1 MLLFFLL
8 LRIFDDADQLFVLDI
23 LEGPS
28 NREETLGVLIVDPV
42 TSWTESFMRTCR
54 FRVPGPPPFVK
65 DCAACWTDSGLPE
78 LPLQFIRV
86 VFIFLIRL
94 VSALSQP

>member
-1 MLLFFLL
+1 MFLFFLFL

-42 TSWTESFMRTCR
+42 KAGD
-54 FRVPGPPPFVK
+54 RVS
-65 DCAACWTDSGLPE
+65 CAPAGFASQVHR
-78 LPLQFIRV
+78 PL
-86 VFIFLIRL
+86 
-94 VSALSQP
+94 